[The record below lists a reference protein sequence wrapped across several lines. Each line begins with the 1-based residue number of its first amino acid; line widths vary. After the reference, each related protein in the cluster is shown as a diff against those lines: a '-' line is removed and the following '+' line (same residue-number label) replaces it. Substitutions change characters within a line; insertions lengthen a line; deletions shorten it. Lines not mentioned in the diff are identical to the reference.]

1 MIFDADIEGILKS
14 SKSIAI
20 IGAKDKAGSAVE
32 HVGRYLIE
40 QGYEILP
47 VHPVR
52 KTAWALTCYPS
63 IVELPKTPDI
73 ICLFRASEACIEH
86 AKEILT
92 LHTKP
97 QVFWMQTG
105 IFSQEAGVLMQQEN
119 IRVVE
124 DLCMEVEHKRLI
136 LNKGIN

>member
-1 MIFDADIEGILKS
+1 MIFDKEMEKILKT

-20 IGAKDKAGSAVE
+20 IGAKDKTGSPVA
-32 HVGRYLIE
+32 HVGQYLIN

-52 KTAWALTCYPS
+52 KNAWGIPCFPS
-63 IVELPKTPDI
+63 ILDLPKTPDI
-73 ICLFRASEACIEH
+73 FCLFRVASACVLH
-86 AKEILT
+86 AKEILELKT
-92 LHTKP
+92 MPK
-97 QVFWMQTG
+97 VFWMQTG
-105 IFSQEAGVLMQQEN
+105 IFSQEAGILMQENN

-136 LNKGIN
+136 LKI